1 MTGAI
6 VNFDQSVWGAAAG
19 GMPVPDGAMKLAH

>member
-1 MTGAI
+1 

-19 GMPVPDGAMKLAH
+19 AMPVPDKPLSPR